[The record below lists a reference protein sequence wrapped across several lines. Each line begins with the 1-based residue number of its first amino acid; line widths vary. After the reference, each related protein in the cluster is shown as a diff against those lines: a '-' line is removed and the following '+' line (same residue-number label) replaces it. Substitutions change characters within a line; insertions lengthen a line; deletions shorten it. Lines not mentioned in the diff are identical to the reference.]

1 MAVKIVIFDSSR
13 GERLGAIR
21 PPIMES
27 GITTTEPA
35 ITSEAVESSQPRSL
49 SEIISSQVLLLSFYL
64 PQVLGGDDVEAI
76 HKMRVTTRRLQASL
90 DLLQTREDKLKI
102 RKMKR
107 RLRNWRRVLS
117 KVRNYDVFL
126 LVIEKEGASRNSARR
141 ESFEHLKAVL
151 QKRRARK
158 LAKARSFLKHVKLA
172 RLRSKLGLNIDLIPT
187 APPATEGNEASQLET
202 VTVETPPDP
211 PVSLRPELTD
221 ERAIAQRAAE
231 RIEQRLAEFL
241 ALVAAS
247 HSTTDP
253 AELHQV
259 RIAAKRLR
267 YLIEI
272 VSEMGYGDAPR
283 ALAWLRRLQDRI
295 GDWHDLV
302 ALEEEIISIVSRR
315 RFLEEHIAESS
326 RMLQAASHL
335 QTKKEALVAKLF
347 PLKVPKTLPVASRR
361 LVRSLRRG
369 ATARRAETQTTVS

>member
-1 MAVKIVIFDSSR
+1 M
-13 GERLGAIR
+13 
-21 PPIMES
+21 
-27 GITTTEPA
+27 
-35 ITSEAVESSQPRSL
+35 
-49 SEIISSQVLLLSFYL
+49 
-64 PQVLGGDDVEAI
+64 EAI

-90 DLLQTREDKLKI
+90 DLLQTREDKLNI
-102 RKMKR
+102 RKLKK

-117 KVRNYDVFL
+117 QVRNYDVFL

-141 ESFEHLKAVL
+141 ESFDHLKSVL
-151 QKRRARK
+151 QKRRARR
-158 LAKARSFLKHVKLA
+158 LAKARSYLKRVNLA
-172 RLRSKLGLNIDLIPT
+172 RICTKLGLNIDLLSTQSPAAESAEADKVEI
-187 APPATEGNEASQLET
+187 AP
-202 VTVETPPDP
+202 VEMPPHP
-211 PVSLRPELTD
+211 HISPRPELTD
-221 ERAIAQRAAE
+221 ERGIALRAAD
-231 RIEQRLAEFL
+231 RIEQRLSEFL

-247 HSTTDP
+247 HPTNDP

-267 YLIEI
+267 YLLEI
-272 VSEMGYGDAPR
+272 VSEMGYGNAPR

-315 RFLEEHIAESS
+315 KFLEEHIAESS

-347 PLKVPKTLPVASRR
+347 PLKVPKTLPVTSRR

-369 ATARRAETQTTVS
+369 KTTRPVTTLTTAS

>member
-1 MAVKIVIFDSSR
+1 
-13 GERLGAIR
+13 
-21 PPIMES
+21 MES
-27 GITTTEPA
+27 GITTTEPS
-35 ITSEAVESSQPRSL
+35 ITSEAVDSGQPRSL
-49 SEIISSQVLLLSFYL
+49 SEIIASQILLLSFYL
-64 PQVLGGDDVEAI
+64 PPVLESDDVEAI

-90 DLLQTREDKLKI
+90 DLLQTGEDKLKI

-117 KVRNYDVFL
+117 QVRNYDVFL
-126 LVIEKEGASRNSARR
+126 IIIEKEGASRNSARR
-141 ESFEHLKAVL
+141 ESFKRLKAVL

-158 LAKARSFLKHVKLA
+158 LAKARRYLKRISLA
-172 RLRSKLGLNIDLIPT
+172 RICSKLGLDIDLPSNT
-187 APPATEGNEASQLET
+187 QPAAEGNEASPVET
-202 VTVETPPDP
+202 VSVETSVETLPDLP
-211 PVSLRPELTD
+211 TSARPEVID
-221 ERAIAQRAAE
+221 ERAISLRAAE
-231 RIEQRLAEFL
+231 RIEQRLSEFL

-247 HSTTDP
+247 HPTNDP

-267 YLIEI
+267 YLLEI

-302 ALEEEIISIVSRR
+302 ALEEEIIAIVSHRK
-315 RFLEEHIAESS
+315 FLKEHIAESS

-361 LVRSLRRG
+361 LIRSLRRG
-369 ATARRAETQTTVS
+369 TTTRRVATQTTVS

>member
-1 MAVKIVIFDSSR
+1 
-13 GERLGAIR
+13 
-21 PPIMES
+21 MES

-35 ITSEAVESSQPRSL
+35 ITSEEISSRQPRSL
-49 SEIISSQVLLLSFYL
+49 NEIIPSQILLLAYYL
-64 PQVLGGDDVEAI
+64 PSVLESDDVEAI

-90 DLLQTREDKLKI
+90 DLLQTGGDKLKV
-102 RKMKR
+102 RKMKQ

-117 KVRNYDVFL
+117 QVRNYDVFL

-158 LAKARSFLKHVKLA
+158 LTRARRYLKRVNLA
-172 RLRSKLGLNIDLIPT
+172 RICSKLGLDIALPSA
-187 APPATEGNEASQLET
+187 APPAVESDEASQLKT
-202 VTVETPPDP
+202 VSAETPPKTP
-211 PVSLRPELTD
+211 ISPRPELTD
-221 ERAIAQRAAE
+221 ERAITLRAAE
-231 RIEQRLAEFL
+231 RIDQRLSEFL

-247 HSTTDP
+247 HPTNDP

-267 YLIEI
+267 YLLEI

-302 ALEEEIISIVSRR
+302 ALEEEIISIVSHRK
-315 RFLEEHIAESS
+315 FLKEHIAESS
-326 RMLQAASHL
+326 RMLQAAAHL
-335 QTKKEALVAKLF
+335 QSKKETLVAKLF

-361 LVRSLRRG
+361 LVRSLRRSM
-369 ATARRAETQTTVS
+369 TSRRVKTQSTIG